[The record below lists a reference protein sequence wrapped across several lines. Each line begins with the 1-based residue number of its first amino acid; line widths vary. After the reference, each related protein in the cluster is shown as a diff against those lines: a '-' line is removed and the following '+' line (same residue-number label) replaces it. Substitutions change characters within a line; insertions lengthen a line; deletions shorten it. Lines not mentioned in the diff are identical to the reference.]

1 VPLAEKPD
9 VVPVNL
15 PAGAAGDNDRQI
27 AVNLL
32 SAAGSPAATAL
43 IALAALV
50 TFVIAAFA
58 WQRRGERTRLVGAA
72 SRDFA
77 SVSLGSPEVVE
88 ENLSAAR
95 SLSIASSA
103 HAAPAAPP
111 SLQAVQ
117 IAGALAG
124 IGDSIPRTKVEAMR
138 ILGMGVTADAAEAAI
153 KRIVDG
159 LRLSWH
165 PDHAK
170 DPEDRR
176 IRELRVKQINA
187 AWDIIRGKRAE
198 A

>member
-1 VPLAEKPD
+1 
-9 VVPVNL
+9 VPVNL
-15 PAGAAGDNDRQI
+15 PAGAAGDSDRQI

-32 SAAGSPAATAL
+32 SAAGSPATAAL

-50 TFVIAAFA
+50 TFVVAAFA

-77 SVSLGSPEVVE
+77 SVSLGSPEVE

-95 SLSIASSA
+95 SLAIASPT
-103 HAAPAAPP
+103 HAAPPAPP
-111 SLQAVQ
+111 SLQAAQ
-117 IAGALAG
+117 TAGVLAG
-124 IGDSIPRTKVEAMR
+124 VGDSIPRTKVEAMR